1 MSIESL
7 TYADL
12 AGRLGTSHEAA
23 CSLVRRLRLPRQMGN
38 DGAVRVNID
47 LAEIRHKSLPQ
58 RSPRG
63 HGGDFEALKAQ
74 VEQLQAQVIKLE
86 TEKSSIEAVAV
97 GHRADF
103 ERERE
108 RSDKLM
114 TNNIVLRPEALI
126 ATALWTMT
134 AWAHEDAT
142 HSPILAAISVE
153 PDSGK
158 STLLGVLRFLV
169 PKPFVSV
176 EPTGPSVYRTVDREH
191 PTLIIDEADDL
202 FYRKSDLRAIVNAGW
217 SRGTKIPRQGRWYDP
232 FCPKILGI
240 LGTTK
245 LPRAIASRSIILRMW
260 PKKPDEKTEDFAHAA
275 DPKFSTIR
283 RKLARWASDNVRII
297 KDLN

>member
-23 CSLVRRLRLPRQMGN
+23 RSLVRRLRLPRQMGN

-47 LAEIRHKSLPQ
+47 LARNPTQASAQ

-63 HGGDFEALKAQ
+63 HRGDFEALKAQ

-114 TNNIVLRPEALI
+114 TNTVTLAAVAMSALAKAARLESELSPRRSTFWMKLRTRRVVPASQQSQPNAPPRPE
-126 ATALWTMT
+126 
-134 AWAHEDAT
+134 E
-142 HSPILAAISVE
+142 PIMHFKSVPAAADRVRTFAELAALVMFAALVTVFVE
-153 PDSGK
+153 YGIP
-158 STLLGVLRFLV
+158 FL
-169 PKPFVSV
+169 
-176 EPTGPSVYRTVDREH
+176 
-191 PTLIIDEADDL
+191 I
-202 FYRKSDLRAIVNAGW
+202 
-217 SRGTKIPRQGRWYDP
+217 Q
-232 FCPKILGI
+232 
-240 LGTTK
+240 
-245 LPRAIASRSIILRMW
+245 
-260 PKKPDEKTEDFAHAA
+260 
-275 DPKFSTIR
+275 
-283 RKLARWASDNVRII
+283 
-297 KDLN
+297 

>member
-23 CSLVRRLRLPRQMGN
+23 RSLVRRLRLPRQMGN

-47 LAEIRHKSLPQ
+47 LAEIRHKPLPQ

-63 HGGDFEALKAQ
+63 HRGDFEALKAQ

-114 TNNIVLRPEALI
+114 TNTMTLAAVAMSARTKAVRLESELAARRSGFWLRLRMRRQAAASQQFRPNAPPRPEEPIMQLESIPAAGDRVRTFAELAALVMFAALI
-126 ATALWTMT
+126 TVF
-134 AWAHEDAT
+134 
-142 HSPILAAISVE
+142 VE
-153 PDSGK
+153 YGIP
-158 STLLGVLRFLV
+158 FL
-169 PKPFVSV
+169 
-176 EPTGPSVYRTVDREH
+176 
-191 PTLIIDEADDL
+191 I
-202 FYRKSDLRAIVNAGW
+202 
-217 SRGTKIPRQGRWYDP
+217 Q
-232 FCPKILGI
+232 
-240 LGTTK
+240 
-245 LPRAIASRSIILRMW
+245 
-260 PKKPDEKTEDFAHAA
+260 
-275 DPKFSTIR
+275 
-283 RKLARWASDNVRII
+283 
-297 KDLN
+297 